1 MSFRDRKRSG
11 DLIGY
16 IIMGLVSLLCISIA
30 YFFFSNE
37 NKKIKID
44 PITFCPK
51 DKREDFGKIVALLD
65 LTDPLNKAQK
75 EFFLKEI
82 EELKNKIPKHHSL
95 TIYTL
100 DEELDL
106 NKSRKITMCNP
117 GTLEDIESTYD
128 KISINPKEIRM
139 KWEEGFSEQISD
151 TVNNII
157 FQNTSQNSSP
167 VMEMFQLIALNEFKG
182 FNGVDNEII
191 ILSDM
196 IQNTN
201 GISMYQ
207 NNLPSFSSFKKN
219 EYFSKVKTDLFKNVS
234 VKLLIIKRDGSRKMQ
249 ESKYFTH
256 FWAQFFV
263 MGNGAAEDFQITF
276 VDG

>member
-16 IIMGLVSLLCISIA
+16 IIMGLVTLICISIA

-37 NKKIKID
+37 SKKIKID

-51 DKREDFGKIVALLD
+51 DKKERFGKTVALLD

-82 EELKNKIPKHHSL
+82 EALKNIIPKHHSL

-128 KISINPKEIRM
+128 KISINPKEIKI

-157 FQNTSQNSSP
+157 FQNASQNSSP

-182 FNGVDNEII
+182 FSGTDNEII

-196 IQNTN
+196 IQNTD

-207 NNLPSFSSFKKN
+207 NNLPSFSTFKKS
-219 EYFSKVKTDLFKNVS
+219 EYFSKVKTNLS
-234 VKLLIIKRDGSRKMQ
+234 SQ
-249 ESKYFTH
+249 ERGRRR
-256 FWAQFFV
+256 WAPLCQYQFH
-263 MGNGAAEDFQITF
+263 NELCKT
-276 VDG
+276 

>member
-16 IIMGLVSLLCISIA
+16 IIMGLVSIICISIA
-30 YFFFSNE
+30 YFFSNE
-37 NKKIKID
+37 SKKIKID

-51 DKREDFGKIVALLD
+51 DKKERFGKTVALLD

-82 EELKNKIPKHHSL
+82 EALKNIIPKHHSL

-117 GTLEDIESTYD
+117 GTLKDIESTYD
-128 KISINPKEIRM
+128 KISINPKEIKI

-157 FQNTSQNSSP
+157 FQNASQNSISCYGN
-167 VMEMFQLIALNEFKG
+167 V
-182 FNGVDNEII
+182 
-191 ILSDM
+191 S
-196 IQNTN
+196 TN
-201 GISMYQ
+201 
-207 NNLPSFSSFKKN
+207 SFK
-219 EYFSKVKTDLFKNVS
+219 
-234 VKLLIIKRDGSRKMQ
+234 
-249 ESKYFTH
+249 
-256 FWAQFFV
+256 
-263 MGNGAAEDFQITF
+263 
-276 VDG
+276 

>member
-16 IIMGLVSLLCISIA
+16 IIMGLVSLICISIA

-37 NKKIKID
+37 SKKIKID

-51 DKREDFGKIVALLD
+51 DKKESFGKTVALLD

-82 EELKNKIPKHHSL
+82 EELKKIIPKHHSL

-117 GTLEDIESTYD
+117 GTIKDIESTYD
-128 KISINPKEIRM
+128 KISINPKEIRI

-157 FQNTSQNSSP
+157 FQNASQNSSP

-182 FNGVDNEII
+182 FNGTNNEII

-207 NNLPSFSSFKKN
+207 NNLPSFSTFKKS
-219 EYFSKVKTDLFKNVS
+219 EYFSKVFTELKKNVS
-234 VKLLIIKRDGSRKMQ
+234 IKLLIIKRDGSRKMQ
-249 ESKYFTH
+249 ENKYFTN

-263 MGNGAAEDFQITF
+263 NGNKAEDFKITF

>member
-1 MSFRDRKRSG
+1 M
-11 DLIGY
+11 
-16 IIMGLVSLLCISIA
+16 
-30 YFFFSNE
+30 
-37 NKKIKID
+37 
-44 PITFCPK
+44 
-51 DKREDFGKIVALLD
+51 LD

-82 EELKNKIPKHHSL
+82 EALKNIIPKHHSL

-128 KISINPKEIRM
+128 KISINPKEIKI

-157 FQNTSQNSSP
+157 FQNASQNSSP

-182 FNGVDNEII
+182 FSGTNNEII

-196 IQNTN
+196 IQNTD

-207 NNLPSFSSFKKN
+207 NNLPSFSTFKKS
-219 EYFSKVKTDLFKNVS
+219 EYFSKVKTNLSKNVS
-234 VKLLIIKRDGSRKMQ
+234 IKLLIIKRDGSRKMQ
-249 ESKYFTH
+249 ENKFFTN

-263 MGNGAAEDFQITF
+263 NGNKAEDFKITF

>member
-16 IIMGLVSLLCISIA
+16 IIMGLVSLVCISIA

-37 NKKIKID
+37 SKKIKID

-51 DKREDFGKIVALLD
+51 DKKERFGKTVALLD

-82 EELKNKIPKHHSL
+82 EELKNIIPKHHSL

-117 GTLEDIESTYD
+117 GTLKDIESTYD
-128 KISINPKEIRM
+128 KISINPKEIRV

-157 FQNTSQNSSP
+157 FQNASQNSSP
-167 VMEMFQLIALNEFKG
+167 VMEMFQLISLNEFKG
-182 FNGVDNEII
+182 FNGTDNEII

-196 IQNTN
+196 IQNTD

-207 NNLPSFSSFKKN
+207 NNLPSFSTFKKS
-219 EYFSKVKTDLFKNVS
+219 EYFSKVRTDLKKNVS
-234 VKLLIIKRDGSRKMQ
+234 IKLLVIKRDGSRKMQ
-249 ESKYFTH
+249 QSKLFKN
-256 FWAQFFV
+256 FWAQFFYN
-263 MGNGAAEDFQITF
+263 GNKANNFQMSF